1 MGKECYKI
9 KFSSV
14 IENICRV
21 EEFIQ
26 RIFTQYSIG
35 DVYQGRITTVIIEAV
50 NNAILCGN
58 ISDPSKFVTVE
69 FCSSEKYY
77 EFTVSDEGDGF
88 DYTIIPDPTLPE
100 NLEKESGRG
109 LFLMTT
115 LADEVIF
122 KNLGATVVMRFSN
135 NIMNLNR

>member
-1 MGKECYKI
+1 MGDEYYKI
-9 KFSSV
+9 KISSI

-26 RIFTQYSIG
+26 RIFTQFSIC
-35 DVYQGRITTVIIEAV
+35 DVYQGRMTTVIIEAV
-50 NNAILCGN
+50 NNAILFGN
-58 ISDPSKFVTVE
+58 TSDPSKFVTVE
-69 FCSSEKYY
+69 FCSFDKYY
-77 EFTVSDEGDGF
+77 EFTVSDEGGGF

-115 LADEVIF
+115 LADEVVF
-122 KNLGATVVMRFSN
+122 KNAGAKVIMRFF
-135 NIMNLNR
+135 NIINNLNR

>member
-1 MGKECYKI
+1 MGDVQYKI
-9 KFSSV
+9 KLSSV
-14 IENICRV
+14 IENVCRV

-26 RIFTQYSIG
+26 RVFSHYTVSDI
-35 DVYQGRITTVIIEAV
+35 YQGRITTVVIEAV
-50 NNAILCGN
+50 NNAILFGN
-58 ISDPSKFVTVE
+58 ISDPEKYVTVE
-69 FCSSEKYY
+69 FIHTDNYY
-77 EFTVSDEGDGF
+77 EFIVSDEGEGF

-122 KNLGATVVMRFSN
+122 KNSGARVIMRFFN
-135 NIMNLNR
+135 NTKDLKV